1 MTDDEDAPPGKL
13 SAWLWP
19 IVGVIVCLGAGLA
32 VGLTMEGGGGEWYQD
47 LTKPPGNPPPWVFGP
62 VWSVLYVLMGIAA
75 GRLIHRRAMGTVT
88 LFVIQ
93 FILNLAWTP
102 VFFGAHA
109 IGWALAVIFCIW
121 GFLALTIRSAEKV
134 DHLSAVLL
142 LPYLFWIMYATY
154 LNAAI
159 GWLNRA

>member
-1 MTDDEDAPPGKL
+1 MTDEVAPPGKV

-19 IVGVIVCLGAGLA
+19 IAGALVCLGLGTA
-32 VGLTMEGGGGEWYQD
+32 VGLTMEGGGGEWYQG

-62 VWSVLYVLMGIAA
+62 VWGVLYVLMGIAA
-75 GRLIHRRAMGTVT
+75 GRLIHRRAMGAVT

-109 IGWALAVIFCIW
+109 IGWALAVIFCVW

-134 DHLSAVLL
+134 DHLSALL
-142 LPYLFWIMYATY
+142 LMPYLMWIMFATY